1 MRAVIQRVEKANV
14 KVGENIVAEIGHGFL
29 VLLAIH
35 KEDKEDSIKKLADK
49 IIKLRVFEDKEG
61 KMNKSLEDKNG
72 SVLVVSQFTLYG
84 DTSRGRRPSFIESA
98 RPEMARDYYEKF
110 CKYLKE
116 KGINTQNGIFQES
129 MKVSLTNDGP
139 TTIIIDI

>member
-72 SVLVVSQFTLYG
+72 SVLVV
-84 DTSRGRRPSFIESA
+84 
-98 RPEMARDYYEKF
+98 
-110 CKYLKE
+110 
-116 KGINTQNGIFQES
+116 
-129 MKVSLTNDGP
+129 
-139 TTIIIDI
+139 